1 MKWLGQHI
9 VDFIARFRSDVY
21 LDNPTA
27 GDGDPDRFL
36 AIDSTKK
43 VVYRTGS
50 ELKSDIGAGGIA
62 FDGSTANGVLTYKD
76 ADEAT
81 VESNLTFDGSTL
93 TLTGDLA
100 VTGDNITFESP
111 NADDPA
117 VIIRNTT
124 NDNQAA
130 RLQMRKNRTDAQ
142 ADNDRVAELDFMGED
157 ATGTLQQ
164 YGKVMVQAVE
174 TDHGSETG
182 KVRVQ
187 VAEYDGTLTDGLIL
201 TGQDANGEIDVTV
214 GAGAASDTTIS
225 GNLKVNGTTTTF
237 ESATADA
244 PQVTIK
250 NTTDDDQASQ
260 LIFDK
265 LRADDGVAVGQNLG
279 EIHFKGQDAGQNSQ
293 TYSYIISEIDVSTG
307 GQESG
312 KLNLG
317 VASHNGTSQ
326 PGLILTGGSVAGE
339 VDATIGRQ
347 TTSVTTVAGDLTVN
361 GDTTTLSS
369 ANANDPALIIENTT
383 NDAESGRIQFN
394 TSRGADGQDGDHLG
408 SIEFWGYDDGTPSN
422 LQYGKILTE
431 IHDATD
437 GEESGEMQ
445 LRVASHD
452 GELQPGVVITGG
464 SVEDEVDVTIGNGTA
479 SVTTIAGDLAVT
491 TGLIL
496 DSVDVTTI
504 QTSAESFADNDT
516 SLMTSAAVD
525 DRILSYGYG
534 TGDIT
539 GVRLSADSGTA
550 SDNTGSADLTIT
562 GGEGI
567 DTSATGTTVTIA
579 GEDASD
585 SNKGIASFNS
595 DNFSVSSG
603 AVSIASGG
611 VAFVNIA
618 GAAVQISSESHAD
631 NDTSLMTSAA
641 ILDLI
646 QSSTFLS
653 HYQFLGYAI
662 GNGSTYDMPKNLT
675 DGQSPF
681 EHDDPSS
688 ADGLTI
694 PASGGTNQSEMIRM
708 GGQLMSRAG
717 ALTKWRGIA
726 TMTNNKE
733 LTLGLF
739 KWTPSNNSAGDMTPV
754 LLDEIVIDGKG
765 NDLTLTFS
773 TTSFDQTAVA
783 EGDIIFTQIKTEDS
797 GNVAYFNSTL
807 EVLHS

>member
-9 VDFIARFRSDVY
+9 IDIIARFRSDVY
-21 LDNPTA
+21 LDGPSA
-27 GDGDPDRFL
+27 GDVNPGKFL
-36 AIDSTKK
+36 ALDSSKK
-43 VVYRTGS
+43 IVYRTS
-50 ELKSDIGAGGIA
+50 DELKSDIGAGA
-62 FDGSTANGVLTYKD
+62 VNFDGSTANGVLTYKD

-117 VIIRNTT
+117 VIIKNTT

-157 ATGTLQQ
+157 ASGTLQQ

-174 TDHGSETG
+174 TDHNSETG
-182 KVRVQ
+182 KVRFQ
-187 VAEYDGTLTDGLIL
+187 VAEYNGTLTDGLVL
-201 TGQDANGEIDVTV
+201 TGQDADGEIDVTI
-214 GAGAASDTTIS
+214 GAGVASDTTVS

-237 ESATADA
+237 ESATADQ
-244 PQVTIK
+244 PQVLIK

-260 LIFDK
+260 LNFEK
-265 LRADDGVAVGQNLG
+265 LRADDGVATGQNLG
-279 EIHFKGQDAGQNSQ
+279 EIHFKGQDNAQNSQ

-339 VDATIGRQ
+339 VDATIGRGAD
-347 TTSVTTVAGDLTVN
+347 SVTTVSGDLEIVGTISSLGTRIN
-361 GDTTTLSS
+361 ASFIGGGTIGDTEYGRLNGVTGNIQTQLDDKPDRNGTTTTDGMTLTS
-369 ANANDPALIIENTT
+369 ANTSAPTLTLQNTH
-383 NDAESGRIQFN
+383 SGATGGILEFKKDKGAA
-394 TSRGADGQDGDHLG
+394 GADNDDIGTITFVGDDAAQTQTTFS
-408 SIEFWGYDDGTPSN
+408 SIVAEVSEADDTDEAGKLTLNVAASDGTTTGLNPGLILEGEHATSN
-422 LQYGKILTE
+422 
-431 IHDATD
+431 
-437 GEESGEMQ
+437 
-445 LRVASHD
+445 
-452 GELQPGVVITGG
+452 
-464 SVEDEVDVTIGNGTA
+464 EVDVTIANGT
-479 SVTTIAGDLAVT
+479 SSTTTIAGDLSIT

-496 DSVDVTTI
+496 DSVDVTAI
-504 QTSAESFADNDT
+504 QT
-516 SLMTSAAVD
+516 
-525 DRILSYGYG
+525 G
-534 TGDIT
+534 
-539 GVRLSADSGTA
+539 
-550 SDNTGSADLTIT
+550 
-562 GGEGI
+562 
-567 DTSATGTTVTIA
+567 
-579 GEDASD
+579 
-585 SNKGIASFNS
+585 
-595 DNFSVSSG
+595 
-603 AVSIASGG
+603 
-611 VAFVNIA
+611 
-618 GAAVQISSESHAD
+618 SESHSD

-641 ILDLI
+641 ILNLI

-653 HYQFLGYAI
+653 HYQFLGYAN

-717 ALTKWRGIA
+717 TLTKWRGIA
-726 TMTNNKE
+726 TNTNNKD

-754 LLDEIVIDGKG
+754 LLDEVVIGGKG
-765 NDLTLTFS
+765 NDLTITFS

-783 EGDIIFTQIKTEDS
+783 EGDIIFTQIKTEAA
-797 GNVAYFNSTL
+797 GNIAYFNSTL

>member
-9 VDFIARFRSDVY
+9 IDIIARFRSDVY
-21 LDNPTA
+21 LDGPSA
-27 GDGDPDRFL
+27 GDVNPGKFL
-36 AIDSTKK
+36 ALDSTKK
-43 VVYRTGS
+43 IVYRTS
-50 ELKSDIGAGGIA
+50 DELKSDIGAGA
-62 FDGSTANGVLTYKD
+62 VNFDGSTANGVLTYKD
-76 ADEAT
+76 VDEAT

-157 ATGTLQQ
+157 ASGTLQQ

-174 TDHGSETG
+174 TDHNSETG
-182 KVRVQ
+182 KVRFQ
-187 VAEYDGTLTDGLIL
+187 VAEYNGTLTDGLVL
-201 TGQDANGEIDVTV
+201 TGQDADGEIDVTI
-214 GAGAASDTTIS
+214 GAGVASDTTVS

-237 ESATADA
+237 ESATADS

-265 LRADDGVAVGQNLG
+265 LRADDAVATGQNLG
-279 EIHFKGQDAGQNSQ
+279 EIHFKGQDNPQNSQ

-339 VDATIGRQ
+339 VDATIGRGAD
-347 TTSVTTVAGDLTVN
+347 SVTTVSGDLEIVGTISSLGTRIN
-361 GDTTTLSS
+361 ASFIGGGTIGDTEYGRLNGVTGNIQTQLDDKPDRNGTTTTDGMTLTS
-369 ANANDPALIIENTT
+369 ANASAPTLTLQNTH
-383 NDAESGRIQFN
+383 SGATGGILEFKKDKGAA
-394 TSRGADGQDGDHLG
+394 GADNDDIGTITFVGDDAAQTQTTFS
-408 SIEFWGYDDGTPSN
+408 SIVAEVSEADDTDEAGKLTLNVAASDGTTTSLNPGLILEGEHATSN
-422 LQYGKILTE
+422 
-431 IHDATD
+431 
-437 GEESGEMQ
+437 
-445 LRVASHD
+445 
-452 GELQPGVVITGG
+452 
-464 SVEDEVDVTIGNGTA
+464 EVDVTIANGT
-479 SVTTIAGDLAVT
+479 SSTTTIAGDLSIT

-496 DSVDVTTI
+496 DSVDVTAI
-504 QTSAESFADNDT
+504 QT
-516 SLMTSAAVD
+516 
-525 DRILSYGYG
+525 G
-534 TGDIT
+534 
-539 GVRLSADSGTA
+539 
-550 SDNTGSADLTIT
+550 
-562 GGEGI
+562 
-567 DTSATGTTVTIA
+567 
-579 GEDASD
+579 
-585 SNKGIASFNS
+585 
-595 DNFSVSSG
+595 
-603 AVSIASGG
+603 
-611 VAFVNIA
+611 
-618 GAAVQISSESHAD
+618 SESHSD

-641 ILDLI
+641 ILNLI

-653 HYQFLGYAI
+653 HYQFLGYAN

-717 ALTKWRGIA
+717 TLTKWRGIA
-726 TMTNNKE
+726 TNTNNKE

-783 EGDIIFTQIKTEDS
+783 EGDIIFTQIKTEAA
-797 GNVAYFNSTL
+797 GNIAYFNSTL

>member
-9 VDFIARFRSDVY
+9 IDIIARFRSDVY
-21 LDNPTA
+21 LDGPSA
-27 GDGDPDRFL
+27 GDVNPGKFL
-36 AIDSTKK
+36 ALDSTKK
-43 VVYRTGS
+43 IVYRTS
-50 ELKSDIGAGGIA
+50 DELKSDIGAGA
-62 FDGSTANGVLTYKD
+62 VNFDGSTANGVLTYKD
-76 ADEAT
+76 VDEAT

-157 ATGTLQQ
+157 ASGTLQQ

-174 TDHGSETG
+174 TDHNSETG
-182 KVRVQ
+182 KVRFQ
-187 VAEYDGTLTDGLIL
+187 VAEYNGTLTDGLVL
-201 TGQDANGEIDVTV
+201 TGQDADGEIDVTI
-214 GAGAASDTTIS
+214 GAGVASDTTVS

-237 ESATADA
+237 ESATADS

-265 LRADDGVAVGQNLG
+265 LRADDAVATGQNLG
-279 EIHFKGQDAGQNSQ
+279 EIHFKGQDNPQNSQ

-339 VDATIGRQ
+339 VDATIGRGAD
-347 TTSVTTVAGDLTVN
+347 SVTTVSGDLEIVGTISSLGTRIN
-361 GDTTTLSS
+361 ASFIGGGTIGDTEYGRLNGVTGNIQTQLDDKPDRNGTTTTDGMTLTS
-369 ANANDPALIIENTT
+369 ANASAPTLTLQNTH
-383 NDAESGRIQFN
+383 SGATGGILEFKKDKGAA
-394 TSRGADGQDGDHLG
+394 GADNDDIGTITFVGDDAAQTQTTFS
-408 SIEFWGYDDGTPSN
+408 SIVAEVSEADDTDEAGKLTLNVAASDGTTTSLNPGLILEGEHATSN
-422 LQYGKILTE
+422 
-431 IHDATD
+431 
-437 GEESGEMQ
+437 
-445 LRVASHD
+445 
-452 GELQPGVVITGG
+452 
-464 SVEDEVDVTIGNGTA
+464 EVDVTIANGT
-479 SVTTIAGDLAVT
+479 SSTTTIAGDLSIT

-496 DSVDVTTI
+496 DSVDVTAI
-504 QTSAESFADNDT
+504 QT
-516 SLMTSAAVD
+516 
-525 DRILSYGYG
+525 G
-534 TGDIT
+534 
-539 GVRLSADSGTA
+539 
-550 SDNTGSADLTIT
+550 
-562 GGEGI
+562 
-567 DTSATGTTVTIA
+567 
-579 GEDASD
+579 
-585 SNKGIASFNS
+585 
-595 DNFSVSSG
+595 
-603 AVSIASGG
+603 
-611 VAFVNIA
+611 
-618 GAAVQISSESHAD
+618 SESHSD

-641 ILDLI
+641 ILNLI

-653 HYQFLGYAI
+653 HYQFLGYAN

-717 ALTKWRGIA
+717 TLTKWRGIA
-726 TMTNNKE
+726 TNTNNKD

-754 LLDEIVIDGKG
+754 LLDEVVIGGKG
-765 NDLTLTFS
+765 NDLTITFS

-783 EGDIIFTQIKTEDS
+783 EGDIIFTQIKTEAA
-797 GNVAYFNSTL
+797 GNIAYFNSTL

>member
-9 VDFIARFRSDVY
+9 IDIIARFRSDVY
-21 LDNPTA
+21 LDGPSA
-27 GDGDPDRFL
+27 GDVNPGKFL
-36 AIDSTKK
+36 ALDSTKK
-43 VVYRTGS
+43 IVYRTS
-50 ELKSDIGAGGIA
+50 DELKSDIGAGA
-62 FDGSTANGVLTYKD
+62 VNFDGSTANGVLTYKD
-76 ADEAT
+76 VDEAT

-157 ATGTLQQ
+157 ASGTLQQ

-174 TDHGSETG
+174 TDHNSETG
-182 KVRVQ
+182 KVRFQ
-187 VAEYDGTLTDGLIL
+187 VAEYNGTLTDGLVL
-201 TGQDANGEIDVTV
+201 TGQDADGEIDVTI
-214 GAGAASDTTIS
+214 GAGVASDTTVS

-237 ESATADA
+237 ESATADS

-265 LRADDGVAVGQNLG
+265 LRADDAVATGQNLG
-279 EIHFKGQDAGQNSQ
+279 EIHFKGQDNAQNSQ

-339 VDATIGRQ
+339 VDATIGRGAD
-347 TTSVTTVAGDLTVN
+347 SVTTVSGDLEIVGTISSLGTRIN
-361 GDTTTLSS
+361 ASFIGGGTIGDTEYGRLNGVTGNIQTQLDDKPDRNGTTTTDGMTLTS
-369 ANANDPALIIENTT
+369 ANASAPTLTLQNTH
-383 NDAESGRIQFN
+383 SGATGGILEFKKDKGAA
-394 TSRGADGQDGDHLG
+394 GADNDDIGTITFVGDDAAQTQTTFS
-408 SIEFWGYDDGTPSN
+408 SIVAEVSEADDTDEAGKLTLNVAASDGTTTSLNPGLILEGEHATSN
-422 LQYGKILTE
+422 
-431 IHDATD
+431 
-437 GEESGEMQ
+437 
-445 LRVASHD
+445 
-452 GELQPGVVITGG
+452 
-464 SVEDEVDVTIGNGTA
+464 EVDVTIANGT
-479 SVTTIAGDLAVT
+479 SSTTTIAGDLSIT

-496 DSVDVTTI
+496 DSVDVTAI
-504 QTSAESFADNDT
+504 QT
-516 SLMTSAAVD
+516 
-525 DRILSYGYG
+525 G
-534 TGDIT
+534 
-539 GVRLSADSGTA
+539 
-550 SDNTGSADLTIT
+550 
-562 GGEGI
+562 
-567 DTSATGTTVTIA
+567 
-579 GEDASD
+579 
-585 SNKGIASFNS
+585 
-595 DNFSVSSG
+595 
-603 AVSIASGG
+603 
-611 VAFVNIA
+611 
-618 GAAVQISSESHAD
+618 SESHSD

-641 ILDLI
+641 ILNLI

-653 HYQFLGYAI
+653 HYQFLGYAN

-675 DGQSPF
+675 DGQSPI

-717 ALTKWRGIA
+717 TLTKWRGIA
-726 TMTNNKE
+726 TNTNNKD

-754 LLDEIVIDGKG
+754 LLDEVVIGGKG
-765 NDLTLTFS
+765 NDLTITFS

-783 EGDIIFTQIKTEDS
+783 EGDIIFTQIKTEAA
-797 GNVAYFNSTL
+797 GNIAYFNSTL